1 MQKIKTLKQAEQ
13 HNKNNPSEKVQNIID
28 QYYGIQEG
36 VFGAMNDVGSYVEFN
51 SFNVVFNEKDP
62 MSYYWHHPSII

>member
-1 MQKIKTLKQAEQ
+1 M
-13 HNKNNPSEKVQNIID
+13 QNIID

-36 VFGAMNDVGSYVEFN
+36 VFGAMNDVGSYVDFS